1 MKSRPLN
8 VLLIDDDEDEYI
20 ITRDLLSEINAEG
33 YHLEWIA
40 VYDEALEAIA
50 QERYDVYLLDYR
62 LGEHTGL
69 DLLEDAIQMGCT
81 APIILLTGQ
90 GDRRIDIEAMKAG
103 AADYLDKATISAS
116 ILERSIRYAVERYR
130 LQMNVKER
138 EQQLSTIIAHNV
150 DGIVIVGQ
158 DGVIRFAN
166 PAAEMLFGGNE
177 TISGSVF
184 QYPLR
189 PGKTNEIEIQ
199 HTDGKMVMAEM
210 RVVQLSWKGEWV
222 YLASLRDVSE
232 KKVLQDRLIRS
243 ERLAATGQLAA
254 SIAHEINSPLQGVTS
269 LLSILGSIYK
279 TDTVLTEHVELLKGA
294 FTSIRDTVKHLLD
307 LNRPGNVKKQAVNV
321 NEIIERTFALFRSHL
336 KKNSVRTELV
346 LSPDMTSI
354 QASSQQLSQVFMNLI
369 NNSIDAMSGKIQL
382 DDSQEPPHPQHKKI
396 SVRTEIKAGQIII
409 KFSDTGPGIHENDL
423 QYIFDPFYTRKRTM
437 GMGIGLSIC
446 CGIIEDHHGTITA
459 ENLPDAGARFVIT
472 LPVHSP
478 QECLTESGHIMK
490 KINCLRN

>member
-1 MKSRPLN
+1 MKRRPLH

-20 ITRDLLSEINAEG
+20 ITRDLLSEMNAEG

-40 VYDEALEAIA
+40 AYDEALEAIA

-103 AADYLDKATISAS
+103 AADYLDKATINAS
-116 ILERSIRYAVERYR
+116 ILERSIRYAMERYR
-130 LQMNVKER
+130 LQMNLKER
-138 EQQLSTIIAHNV
+138 EQQLSTIITHNV
-150 DGIVIVGQ
+150 DGIVIVGEN
-158 DGVIRFAN
+158 GLILFAN
-166 PAAEMLFGGNE
+166 PAAGTLFGYHGQ
-177 TISGSVF
+177 TLSGRVF
-184 QYPLR
+184 QYPLM

-199 HTDGKMVMAEM
+199 HVDDKTVIAEM

-222 YLASLRDVSE
+222 YLASLRDISE

-269 LLSILGSIYK
+269 LLSILGSTYK
-279 TDTVLTEHVELLKGA
+279 TDTVLTEHIELLKGA
-294 FTSIRDTVKHLLD
+294 FTSIRNTVKHLLD
-307 LNRPGNVKKQAVNV
+307 LNRPDNAKKQTVHV

-336 KKNSVRTELV
+336 KKHNVRTKLV
-346 LSPDMTSI
+346 LSPEITSI
-354 QASSQQLSQVFMNLI
+354 HASSQQLSQVFMNLI

-382 DDSQEPPHPQHKKI
+382 DI
-396 SVRTEIKAGQIII
+396 SPSPSRSRQKMIFVQTEIKGNRIII
-409 KFSDTGPGIHENDL
+409 EFSDTGPGIHQNDL

-446 CGIIEDHHGTITA
+446 CGIIEDHNGTITA
-459 ENLPDAGARFVIT
+459 ENLPDAGARFVII
-472 LPVHSP
+472 LPVESP
-478 QECLTESGHIMK
+478 QECLNES
-490 KINCLRN
+490 